1 MNKKE
6 KIYNLY
12 SVRKKTMILSKF
24 AGGMLVLFYLVTEDL
39 PMSRNASFWIWFTL
53 LIAVII
59 GVDCLLGRLISKPLH
74 KINDTAKQM
83 AELDFSA
90 HCDIQTKDEFGELS
104 KSLNT
109 MSSNLQ
115 EALDKLEAANSQLEK
130 DVAHER
136 ILLHERRELV
146 DRLSHEMKTPLGL
159 IRAYTEG
166 LDGEID
172 SKKRQQYMNAILDA
186 TERMDDLI
194 ISLLDL
200 SALESG
206 VAKLAKER
214 FDFIELVETVAGRL
228 LLDTP
233 ETNYVFHY
241 ELPEDK
247 VFILADRKRIEQVV
261 NNLIGNA
268 KKYADTNGEIRLSV
282 ICGQERLCF
291 SIFNQCK
298 PIPVDE
304 LTKLWEKFYRRQNQ
318 SSKGSG
324 LGLAI
329 VAQVLSIYNVPYGA
343 RCVEHG
349 VEFFFEFPI
358 VK

>member
-1 MNKKE
+1 
-6 KIYNLY
+6 
-12 SVRKKTMILSKF
+12 
-24 AGGMLVLFYLVTEDL
+24 
-39 PMSRNASFWIWFTL
+39 
-53 LIAVII
+53 
-59 GVDCLLGRLISKPLH
+59 
-74 KINDTAKQM
+74 
-83 AELDFSA
+83 
-90 HCDIQTKDEFGELS
+90 
-104 KSLNT
+104 
-109 MSSNLQ
+109 
-115 EALDKLEAANSQLEK
+115 
-130 DVAHER
+130 
-136 ILLHERRELV
+136 
-146 DRLSHEMKTPLGL
+146 
-159 IRAYTEG
+159 
-166 LDGEID
+166 
-172 SKKRQQYMNAILDA
+172 MNAILDA
-186 TERMDDLI
+186 IERMDDLI

-247 VFILADRKRIEQVV
+247 VFILADRQRMEQVV

-298 PIPVDE
+298 PIPADE

-343 RCVEHG
+343 HCVEHG

>member
-12 SVRKKTMILSKF
+12 SVRKKTMILSKLT
-24 AGGMLVLFYLVTEDL
+24 GGMLVLFYLVTEDL

-172 SKKRQQYMNAILDA
+172 SEKRQQYMNAILDA
-186 TERMDDLI
+186 IERMDDLI

-206 VAKLAKER
+206 VAKLATER

-233 ETNYVFHY
+233 ETGFSNFFYKH
-241 ELPEDK
+241 P
-247 VFILADRKRIEQVV
+247 
-261 NNLIGNA
+261 
-268 KKYADTNGEIRLSV
+268 
-282 ICGQERLCF
+282 
-291 SIFNQCK
+291 SIFNR
-298 PIPVDE
+298 ISE
-304 LTKLWEKFYRRQNQ
+304 
-318 SSKGSG
+318 SKHYLHS
-324 LGLAI
+324 
-329 VAQVLSIYNVPYGA
+329 PP
-343 RCVEHG
+343 
-349 VEFFFEFPI
+349 FP
-358 VK
+358 